1 MNRQTTPLRFMTNRI
16 VRIVPL
22 YWLLTLTVAAACL
35 LAPHFFRGVV
45 LTPDHVL
52 KSLFFIPHFYPGMPS
67 RIWPLLLPGW
77 TLNYEM
83 VFYLVFAVAL
93 LLPRR
98 LMIPLIGACSPRPSP
113 PASSSIST
121 VRSGLFYTES
131 LIMEFVAGMM
141 LGHLW
146 LHGRL
151 KMPTLPALSVIP
163 VAFMA
168 TDRPVA
174 VRGAPDPVS
183 CMGRSGHPDRDG
195 VAVAGPARAV
205 HLQRVSEADGG
216 RLVLH
221 LPDAYPHAGR
231 AADGVERLGWSS
243 ASLTRRLSICGVDR
257 GQHLVGIAVYY
268 LVEVPLLRFFRRS
281 GRRARAP
288 LPAGAR
294 AVRFKVPAPGRALA
308 KSADA

>member
-1 MNRQTTPLRFMTNRI
+1 M
-16 VRIVPL
+16 
-22 YWLLTLTVAAACL
+22 AAACL

-98 LMIPLIGACSPRPSP
+98 LMIPLIGSLFATAVAAGFIFDFDS
-113 PASSSIST
+113 A
-121 VRSGLFYTES
+121 VGLFYTES

-151 KMPTLPALSVIP
+151 KMPTLSALSVIP

-168 TDRPVA
+168 LIALSPFEAPQTRLLVWGVPAILIVTASLSLDL
-174 VRGAPDPVS
+174 RGQFIS
-183 CMGRSGHPDRDG
+183 NGFLKLMGDASYSIYLTHILTLG
-195 VAVAGPARAV
+195 VLRTVW
-205 HLQRVSEADGG
+205 S
-216 RLVLH
+216 RLGL
-221 LPDAYPHAGR
+221 
-231 AADGVERLGWSS
+231 VERELDS
-243 ASLTRRLSICGVDR
+243 ALVYLAASIAVST
-257 GQHLVGIAVYY
+257 LVGIAVYY
-268 LVEVPLLRFFRRS
+268 LVEVPLLRFFRGSRPS
-281 GRRARAP
+281 RRTDGP
-288 LPAGAR
+288 LPAGA
-294 AVRFKVPAPGRALA
+294 PGAA
-308 KSADA
+308 N